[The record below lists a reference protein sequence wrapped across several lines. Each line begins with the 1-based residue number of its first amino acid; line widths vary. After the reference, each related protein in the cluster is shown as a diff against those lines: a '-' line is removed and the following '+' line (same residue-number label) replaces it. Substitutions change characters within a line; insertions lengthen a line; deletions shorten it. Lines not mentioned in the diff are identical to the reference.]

1 MTDRSRFAINRD
13 RQRGGPPRVVQKCGE
28 GLGACRR
35 HQLAGENPLHCPLCA
50 PWWKAHQ
57 HRMYVQRKARQKG

>member
-1 MTDRSRFAINRD
+1 MVSRSRFAVYRD

-35 HQLAGENPLHCPLCA
+35 HQLAGEKMCALCE
-50 PWWKAHQ
+50 PVWKAHQ
-57 HRMYVQRKARQKG
+57 HRMYVQRKARQQG